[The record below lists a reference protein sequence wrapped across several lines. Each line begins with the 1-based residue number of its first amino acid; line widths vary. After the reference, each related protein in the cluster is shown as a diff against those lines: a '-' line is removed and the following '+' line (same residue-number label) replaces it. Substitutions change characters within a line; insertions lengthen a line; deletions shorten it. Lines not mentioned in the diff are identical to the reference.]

1 MKRFNLTPKLT
12 LVFALFAGVLL
23 LGLTIPAYLRGRE
36 SLRTASFSELEAT
49 ALEKE
54 AALDNWIQERQ
65 HTLEDIARQTN
76 LRDSLRWFIYADPH
90 SKTADLFYDEL
101 VTNLQNWAGAAGY
114 NFSMLSIVQAESGQ
128 VIVSTEPSEVG
139 KFKESRPY
147 FINGKLGSTVQNP
160 YYDITLRGP
169 AMTAATPLF
178 SRDGKLLAV
187 LAGSLDLEEMN
198 QIIQRRS
205 GLHVSD
211 DSFLVNSAN
220 LPVTQPRLL
229 PDPGVLQRGLNT
241 IAISR
246 CLQGNSDLIEA
257 DDYRNIPAVIA
268 YHWLPERQL
277 CLISKIDQQE
287 AYAPVHALGNSM
299 ALIGGLVLILG
310 TLAAFF
316 MSRAIVTPVRNLVD
330 GADQI
335 GAGNLAF
342 RIAVNSSDELGTLG
356 MAFNRMA
363 ATLQEKESQLRGW
376 AAELEQRVD
385 ERTHQLQQSEERYRI
400 LAESSPEMIFVID
413 REDQVQYVNQ
423 RAAGQ
428 FGKTPD
434 QVIGLP
440 RLDIFPPTVGE
451 GQALGLKKVLETGET
466 LSSESEVIFP
476 TGKVWLETQLVP
488 VRDDSGTV
496 SAVMG
501 ISRDISER
509 KRAEQIIREEKAL
522 SDSIINSLPGIFYL
536 FDAQGKFL
544 RWNKN
549 YEQVSGYSAEEMLER
564 NPLDFFTGDEKTLV
578 EERIRETFVTGS
590 SQVEANFISRNGQSN
605 PYLLTGLRVMLDG
618 QVYLI
623 GTGIDI
629 TERKQAEQIAETRL
643 RILEYAE
650 AHTLDEIL
658 QKTLDEVGALV
669 HSPVGFYHFVDADQQ
684 NLTLQAWSTRTLEEY
699 CQSDREGLHYP
710 IDQAGVWVDCVRER
724 RAVIHNDYASLAH
737 RKGLPAGHASLTRE
751 LVVPVFRKNT
761 IVAILGVGN
770 KPRNYTEAEADLVT
784 FFADLAWTIA
794 ESKQVKQNLQKA
806 NEDLTRSNSELE
818 RFAYV
823 ASHDLQEPLRMVTSY
838 LQLLERRYKP
848 SLDGDALE
856 FINYAVDGSNRMKTL
871 INDLLAYSRVGTRSK
886 EYKPVDLEAVLGQ
899 VLRIYQTSV
908 EETHAQ
914 ITHDPLPVV
923 MGDEGQLEQLFQNL
937 VGNAIKFH
945 GDEAPQV
952 HIGVKKESQNW
963 LFSVRDNGIGIDPQ
977 FYERIFIIFQRLH
990 NREEYAGTGI
1000 GLAIS
1005 KRIVEK
1011 HGGRIWIESEPGKG
1025 STFYFTIPNKG
1036 QEG

>member
-1 MKRFNLTPKLT
+1 M
-12 LVFALFAGVLL
+12 
-23 LGLTIPAYLRGRE
+23 
-36 SLRTASFSELEAT
+36 
-49 ALEKE
+49 
-54 AALDNWIQERQ
+54 
-65 HTLEDIARQTN
+65 
-76 LRDSLRWFIYADPH
+76 
-90 SKTADLFYDEL
+90 
-101 VTNLQNWAGAAGY
+101 
-114 NFSMLSIVQAESGQ
+114 
-128 VIVSTEPSEVG
+128 IVSTEPSEVG
-139 KFKESRPY
+139 KFKESQAY
-147 FINGKLGSTVQNP
+147 FINGKLGGTVQNP
-160 YYDITLRGP
+160 YYDISFGGP
-169 AMTAATPLF
+169 AMTAAAPLF
-178 SRDGKLLAV
+178 SQDGKLLAV
-187 LAGSLDLEEMN
+187 LAGSLNLDELD

-211 DSFLVNSAN
+211 NSFLVNSAN

-229 PDPGVLQRGLNT
+229 PDPGVLLRGLHT
-241 IAISR
+241 LAISR
-246 CLQGNSDLIEA
+246 CLSGNTGLVEA
-257 DDYRNIPAVIA
+257 DDYRDIPAVIA
-268 YHWLPERQL
+268 YRWLPERQL

-287 AYAPVHALGNSM
+287 AYAPVYALGASM
-299 ALIGGLVLILG
+299 GLIGGVVFLLG
-310 TLAAFF
+310 TLAAFI
-316 MSRAIVTPVRNLVD
+316 MSRAIANPVRRLVV
-330 GADQI
+330 GADQV
-335 GAGNLAF
+335 AEGNLDF

-356 MAFNRMA
+356 SAFNRMA
-363 ATLQEKESQLRGW
+363 ASLQEKESQLRGW
-376 AAELEQRVD
+376 AAELEQRVNQ
-385 ERTHQLQQSEERYRI
+385 RTYQLRQSEERYRI

-413 REDQVQYVNQ
+413 REDRVQYINQ

-434 QVIGLP
+434 QVIGRP

-451 GQALGLKKVLETGET
+451 GQTLGLKKVLDTGET

-488 VRDDSGTV
+488 MRDDSGMV
-496 SAVMG
+496 NAVMG

-509 KRAEQIIREEKAL
+509 K
-522 SDSIINSLPGIFYL
+522 
-536 FDAQGKFL
+536 
-544 RWNKN
+544 
-549 YEQVSGYSAEEMLER
+549 
-564 NPLDFFTGDEKTLV
+564 
-578 EERIRETFVTGS
+578 
-590 SQVEANFISRNGQSN
+590 
-605 PYLLTGLRVMLDG
+605 
-618 QVYLI
+618 
-623 GTGIDI
+623 
-629 TERKQAEQIAETRL
+629 QAEQIVATRL
-643 RILEYAE
+643 RIMEFSE

-699 CQSDREGLHYP
+699 CQSEGKELHYP

-724 RAVIHNDYASLAH
+724 RAVIHNDYASLEH
-737 RKGLPAGHASLTRE
+737 RKGLPEGHASLTRE
-751 LVVPVFRKNT
+751 LVVPVFRKNA

-770 KPRNYTEAEADLVT
+770 KPGNYTEAEAELVT
-784 FFADLAWTIA
+784 FFADLAWTTA
-794 ESKQVKQNLQKA
+794 ESKQDKQNLQKV
-806 NEDLTRSNSELE
+806 NEDLARSNSELE

-838 LQLLERRYKP
+838 LQLLERRYKAR
-848 SLDGDALE
+848 LDGDALE

-871 INDLLAYSRVGTRSK
+871 INDLLAYSRVGTHSK
-886 EYKPVDLEAVLGQ
+886 EHIPTDLEAVLGQ
-899 VLRIYQTSV
+899 VLQILQTSV
-908 EETHAQ
+908 EEANAEV
-914 ITHDPLPVV
+914 THDPLPVV

-945 GDEAPQV
+945 GDEAPRV
-952 HIGVKKESQNW
+952 HIGVKKENQGW

-1036 QEG
+1036 KEG